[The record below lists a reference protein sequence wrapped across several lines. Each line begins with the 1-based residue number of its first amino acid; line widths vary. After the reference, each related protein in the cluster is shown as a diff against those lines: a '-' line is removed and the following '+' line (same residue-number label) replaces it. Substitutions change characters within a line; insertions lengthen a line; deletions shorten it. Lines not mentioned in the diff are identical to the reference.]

1 MFHSAS
7 KEGEAETGGAEGQE
21 AVFQRAADDPAV
33 QKRQRSNFDGD
44 VVCDGD
50 DDTDRNRFVVYLLI
64 VPTAESTGMVKKNT
78 GPRLREI
85 APAARGSQDAESRNL
100 GPAFMTILE

>member
-21 AVFQRAADDPAV
+21 AVFQWAADDPAV

-50 DDTDRNRFVVYLLI
+50 DDTDRNRFVVYLLT
-64 VPTAESTGMVKKNT
+64 VPTAESTGMVKKIRAL
-78 GPRLREI
+78 GCVKSPPRPEE
-85 APAARGSQDAESRNL
+85 ARTRNH
-100 GPAFMTILE
+100 AT